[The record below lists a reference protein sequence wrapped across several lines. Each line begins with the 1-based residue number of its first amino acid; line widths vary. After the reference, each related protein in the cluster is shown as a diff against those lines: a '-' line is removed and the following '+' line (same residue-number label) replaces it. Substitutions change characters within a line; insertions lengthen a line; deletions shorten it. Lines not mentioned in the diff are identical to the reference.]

1 MHVHQSKLYVENT
14 VIEDLIE
21 KNMESFISESKLI
34 SFNEF
39 EHENIIDLII
49 TIGGDG
55 TILWCLK
62 YFQNRKAPPVLAF
75 SGVKFFFYINFI

>member
-1 MHVHQSKLYVENT
+1 M
-14 VIEDLIE
+14 EDLIE

-34 SFNEF
+34 SFNES

-62 YFQNRKAPPVLAF
+62 YFQNRKAPPILSF
-75 SGVKFFFYINFI
+75 SGVNFLYMNLIYQIFQFKGHFRIYV